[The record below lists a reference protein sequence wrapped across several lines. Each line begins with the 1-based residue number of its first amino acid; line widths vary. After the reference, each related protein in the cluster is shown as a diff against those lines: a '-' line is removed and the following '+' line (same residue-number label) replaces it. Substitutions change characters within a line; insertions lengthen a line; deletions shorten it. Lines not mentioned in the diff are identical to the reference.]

1 MIPAHDDNR
10 FNSERSDEQERINV
24 QLMDKQ
30 DDTSCIIAVFYK
42 LGILYVDTTP
52 WSLLQ
57 TGNTI
62 C

>member
-24 QLMDKQ
+24 QLMNKQ
-30 DDTSCIIAVFYK
+30 DDTSCIIAAFYK

-57 TGNTI
+57 TGNTT